1 MMGSRFPRRP
11 RLPPLPPMRRV
22 RGDRDDYDYP
32 GLDDL
37 FQDLTIDPQDP
48 RVRRMLHHQF
58 AEGYGF
64 DHRFF
69 DQNRS
74 SDEHRNSGERC
85 NPPRAGING
94 DHGFERGL
102 TLTRPGS
109 AALPFR
115 RAFKDLHREL
125 VQAEEWYNAC
135 LTEYDNDVQP
145 IRNYSSVED
154 LTNIWAAKVRGER
167 DRRTMAEGDDEQA
180 DNGTKTFREVF
191 AETETKVANALQAAA
206 NSTLK
211 MPVGRQ
217 LSERQRVKFD
227 ACEGLK
233 QRAHFE
239 LQQLLNYMER
249 AKESRDA
256 CRHLVNQL
264 QQFKETVNP
273 ESEVNRETFKCGD
286 DDEEELTGRPS
297 EE

>member
-11 RLPPLPPMRRV
+11 RLPPLPPRRV

-37 FQDLTIDPQDP
+37 FEDLTIDPQDP
-48 RVRRMLHHQF
+48 RIRRMLHHQF

-69 DQNRS
+69 DRRRS
-74 SDEHRNSGERC
+74 SDERRNPGERR
-85 NPPRAGING
+85 NPPRPDING

-102 TLTRPGS
+102 TLARPGS

-115 RAFKDLHREL
+115 RAFNDLHREL
-125 VQAEEWYNAC
+125 VRAEEWYNVC
-135 LTEYDNDVQP
+135 LTEYEDDVQH
-145 IRNYSSVED
+145 IRNYSSAED

-167 DRRTMAEGDDEQA
+167 DRRGMAEGDDQQA
-180 DNGTKTFREVF
+180 DKGTKTFREIF

-206 NSTLK
+206 DSTSK
-211 MPVGRQ
+211 MPAGRQ

-249 AKESRDA
+249 AKESGDA

-273 ESEVNRETFKCGD
+273 ESEVNRDMFKFGDD
-286 DDEEELTGRPS
+286 DDEELTGGRS

>member
-1 MMGSRFPRRP
+1 
-11 RLPPLPPMRRV
+11 
-22 RGDRDDYDYP
+22 
-32 GLDDL
+32 
-37 FQDLTIDPQDP
+37 
-48 RVRRMLHHQF
+48 
-58 AEGYGF
+58 
-64 DHRFF
+64 
-69 DQNRS
+69 
-74 SDEHRNSGERC
+74 
-85 NPPRAGING
+85 
-94 DHGFERGL
+94 L

-167 DRRTMAEGDDEQA
+167 DRRTMAEGDEEQA

-191 AETETKVANALQAAA
+191 AETETKVVNALQAAA
-206 NSTLK
+206 NSTSK
-211 MPVGRQ
+211 MPAGRQ

-273 ESEVNRETFKCGD
+273 ESEANRETFKCGD
-286 DDEEELTGRPS
+286 DDDEELTGGQS

>member
-1 MMGSRFPRRP
+1 
-11 RLPPLPPMRRV
+11 MRRV
-22 RGDRDDYDYP
+22 RSDRDYDYP

-48 RVRRMLHHQF
+48 RIRRMVHHQF

-69 DQNRS
+69 DRSRS
-74 SDEHRNSGERC
+74 SDELRNSGERR
-85 NPPRAGING
+85 NPPRPDING

-102 TLTRPGS
+102 TLARPGS
-109 AALPFR
+109 ADLPFC
-115 RAFKDLHREL
+115 RAFMDLHREL

-135 LTEYDNDVQP
+135 LTEYENDVQQ

-167 DRRTMAEGDDEQA
+167 DRRTMAEGDDHQA
-180 DNGTKTFREVF
+180 DNGTKTFREKF
-191 AETETKVANALQAAA
+191 AETETKVANALRAAA
-206 NSTLK
+206 NSTSK
-211 MPVGRQ
+211 IPAGRQ

-249 AKESRDA
+249 ARESGDA

-273 ESEVNRETFKCGD
+273 ESEVNRETFRCGD
-286 DDEEELTGRPS
+286 DDEELTGGQS

>member
-1 MMGSRFPRRP
+1 MPPAPSAETISYGPSLEPTLRAMPLSTSLAHRQRHHHTSDPNQPRWWHIMMGSRSPRRP

-37 FQDLTIDPQDP
+37 FQDLTIDSQDP
-48 RVRRMLHHQF
+48 RIRRMLHHQF

-74 SDEHRNSGERC
+74 SDEHRNSGERR
-85 NPPRAGING
+85 NPPRPNINS

-102 TLTRPGS
+102 TLTRPGT
-109 AALPFR
+109 AAIPFR

-154 LTNIWAAKVRGER
+154 LTNIWAAKVRGEGP
-167 DRRTMAEGDDEQA
+167 TN
-180 DNGTKTFREVF
+180 NGR
-191 AETETKVANALQAAA
+191 
-206 NSTLK
+206 
-211 MPVGRQ
+211 GR
-217 LSERQRVKFD
+217 
-227 ACEGLK
+227 
-233 QRAHFE
+233 
-239 LQQLLNYMER
+239 
-249 AKESRDA
+249 
-256 CRHLVNQL
+256 
-264 QQFKETVNP
+264 
-273 ESEVNRETFKCGD
+273 
-286 DDEEELTGRPS
+286 
-297 EE
+297 

>member
-1 MMGSRFPRRP
+1 
-11 RLPPLPPMRRV
+11 MRRV

-37 FQDLTIDPQDP
+37 FQDLAIDPQDP
-48 RVRRMLHHQF
+48 RIRRMLHHQF

-74 SDEHRNSGERC
+74 SDEHRNSGERR
-85 NPPRAGING
+85 NPSRPNINS

-102 TLTRPGS
+102 TLARPGS

-206 NSTLK
+206 DSTLK

-233 QRAHFE
+233 QRAQFE

-264 QQFKETVNP
+264 QQFKEAVNP
-273 ESEVNRETFKCGD
+273 ESGMNRETFKCGD
-286 DDEEELTGRPS
+286 DDDEELTGGQS